1 MLLGAFIQAW
11 TKCGSGERR
20 SREMTR
26 KIEEII
32 TLLQLRFM
40 KKREEKKKKKRRKE
54 KRERKKGTKWEK
66 EEDEERRYRARNC
79 L

>member
-1 MLLGAFIQAW
+1 MW

-32 TLLQLRFM
+32 TLVQMGFM
-40 KKREEKKKKKRRKE
+40 KKKRRGRKEEKKEKEE
-54 KRERKKGTKWEK
+54 KREKGEEERGTKWG
-66 EEDEERRYRARNC
+66 
-79 L
+79 